1 MVHACY
7 GLDKNSSSSHMD
19 KLLLEFVEFKLAMNN
34 GTQGVRYENS
44 SNRRKRIPK
53 ASRKLE
59 VIEKSTGSNSAKFF
73 FLFYSKIHNNT
84 LYT

>member
-19 KLLLEFVEFKLAMNN
+19 KLLLEFVEFKLAMND

-44 SNRRKRIPK
+44 SNSEENSKSFQEIRGNRKVYRIQ
-53 ASRKLE
+53 
-59 VIEKSTGSNSAKFF
+59 
-73 FLFYSKIHNNT
+73 
-84 LYT
+84 